1 MKKYKTNI
9 KCAACIEKVTPLLNE
24 AVGEGNWNVDITN
37 PAKVLTVESEKSEQ
51 QINEALNVKGY
62 KAETISE

>member
-24 AVGEGNWNVDITN
+24 AVGEGNWDVDITN